1 MVNPSTGFWNARSV
15 ALTGHTGFKGSWL
28 ALWLHALGARVHGY
42 ALNPPTTP
50 SLFDVAGV
58 AATLASDTR
67 ADLADLATLG
77 RSLEAAQPEILFHLA
92 AQPLVRPSYADP
104 VGTIATNVLGT
115 AHVLEVAHRLPSL
128 RAIVIITT
136 DKVYHNNE
144 WEYPYREVDP
154 LGGHD
159 PYSAS
164 KAAAEIITASYRQSF
179 FRGPNGHAGHV
190 ASARAGN
197 VIGGGD
203 WALDRLVP
211 DCMRAF
217 ANGEPVT
224 LRYPG
229 AVRPWQHV
237 LEPLSGYVLLAER
250 LCAADGAAQA
260 RAWNF
265 GPDERDNATVG
276 SVAETAAR
284 LYGGSARVELLQQ
297 HQEPHEAG
305 MLRLDSSRA
314 ASVLG
319 WRPRWSL
326 ATALAST
333 VEWYRAWHHG
343 ADMAALTRDQIAAYE
358 SAATP

>member
-1 MVNPSTGFWNARSV
+1 MVNPSAGFWTGRSV

-28 ALWLHALGARVHGY
+28 ALWLQKLGANVHGY
-42 ALNPPTTP
+42 ALNPPTSP
-50 SLFDVAGV
+50 SLFGEAGV
-58 AATLASDTR
+58 AVTLASDVR
-67 ADLADLATLG
+67 ADLADLETLG
-77 RSLEAAQPEILFHLA
+77 RSLEGARPQILFHLA
-92 AQPLVRPSYADP
+92 AQPLVRQSYTDP

-115 AHVLEVAHRLPSL
+115 AHVLEVARRIPSL
-128 RAIVIITT
+128 RAIVVITT
-136 DKVYHNNE
+136 DKVYQNHE

-154 LGGHD
+154 LGGYD

-179 FRGPNGHAGHV
+179 FVEARGHAGRV

-203 WALDRLVP
+203 WAADRLIP

-217 ANGEPVT
+217 ANGDPVT

-237 LEPLSGYVLLAER
+237 LEPLSGYLLLAER
-250 LCAADGAAQA
+250 LFSDEGVSHAK
-260 RAWNF
+260 AWNF

-276 SVAETAAR
+276 VVAEAAAR
-284 LYGGSARVELLQQ
+284 LYGGTARVELLAGHEQ
-297 HQEPHEAG
+297 PHEAG

-314 ASVLG
+314 AAVLG

-326 ATALAST
+326 NTALANT
-333 VEWYRAWHHG
+333 VEWYRARDQK
-343 ADMAALTRDQIAAYE
+343 ADMAARTIEQIAAYE
-358 SAATP
+358 AAATP